1 MLLLVDLDGVVYRA
15 SEGVPGVG
23 PALAAR
29 AALGDDVVY
38 VTNNAMHY
46 HGDYLP
52 RLAGHGAPVGPD
64 RVVTSA
70 RASALYIRDTM
81 PAVRR
86 VLAVGAA
93 GLERELREA
102 GFDVVTAA
110 HAATRM
116 SQEGIDGWAAAG
128 HPDAVVVGLDPQ
140 LTYLRIAAA
149 ADCVRAGA
157 VLVATNRDP
166 VYPDGAR
173 LPARRRGRGRGDRDR
188 RRGRPRGSRSASPSP
203 TCSRSRPG
211 AVGADVRGAVMIGDS
226 LTDVAAGR
234 AVGARTVLMLT
245 GVTTRAMADALP
257 EAERPTRIA
266 ADAAE
271 LARGARG
278 AGGGGPGARGMTGP
292 RARRARGVQSRRLTV
307 DPGRFANRRSRPTTT
322 G

>member
-1 MLLLVDLDGVVYRA
+1 VLLLVDLDGVVYRA
-15 SEGVPGVG
+15 SAGVPGVG

-46 HGDYLP
+46 HGDYVP

-70 RASALYIRDTM
+70 RASAVYLRDQM
-81 PAVRR
+81 PAARR
-86 VLAVGAA
+86 VMALGAS

-116 SQEGIDGWAAAG
+116 SQEGIDGWTAAG
-128 HPDAVVVGLDPQ
+128 HPDVVVVGLDPQ

-157 VLVATNRDP
+157 ALVATNRDP
-166 VYPDGAR
+166 VYPTE
-173 LPARRRGRGRGDRDR
+173 RGF
-188 RRGRPRGSRSASPSP
+188 
-203 TCSRSRPG
+203 RPG
-211 AVGADVRGAVMIGDS
+211 AGSLVAAVEVASRTTAIVTIGKPEPYLLEAAAGLVGADLRRAVMIGDA
-226 LTDVAAGR
+226 LTDIAAGR
-234 AVGARTVLMLT
+234 AVGARTILMLT
-245 GVTTRAMADALP
+245 GVTSRETAEALP
-257 EAERPTRIA
+257 EGERPTRIA

-271 LARGARG
+271 LVAALE
-278 AGGGGPGARGMTGP
+278 ALA
-292 RARRARGVQSRRLTV
+292 AE
-307 DPGRFANRRSRPTTT
+307 
-322 G
+322 

>member
-23 PALAAR
+23 AVLTAR
-29 AALGDDVVY
+29 AALGDEVVY

-70 RASALYIRDTM
+70 RASAMYVRAHL
-81 PAVRR
+81 PAVRT

-102 GFDVVTAA
+102 GLEVVTAA

-140 LTYLRIAAA
+140 LTYMRIAAA
-149 ADCVRAGA
+149 ADCVRAGS
-157 VLVATNRDP
+157 LFIATNRDP
-166 VYPDGAR
+166 VYPTE
-173 LPARRRGRGRGDRDR
+173 RGF
-188 RRGRPRGSRSASPSP
+188 
-203 TCSRSRPG
+203 RPG
-211 AVGADVRGAVMIGDS
+211 AGTVVAAIAVASRAEPSVTIGKPGPLLLQEAAELVGADPARAVMIGDALS
-226 LTDVAAGR
+226 DVAAGR

-245 GVTTRAMADALP
+245 GVTTREVADALP
-257 EAERPTRIA
+257 ADERPTWVA

-271 LARGARG
+271 LAA
-278 AGGGGPGARGMTGP
+278 ALEAL
-292 RARRARGVQSRRLTV
+292 AA
-307 DPGRFANRRSRPTTT
+307 A
-322 G
+322 

>member
-1 MLLLVDLDGVVYRA
+1 MVYRA

-70 RASALYIRDTM
+70 RASALYVREHM

-102 GFDVVTAA
+102 GFEVVTAA

-116 SQEGIDGWAAAG
+116 SQEGLDGWAAAE

-149 ADCVRAGA
+149 ADCVRA
-157 VLVATNRDP
+157 VSFLIATNNAP
-166 VYPDGAR
+166 MYPTAR
-173 LPARRRGRGRGDRDR
+173 V
-188 RRGRPRGSRSASPSP
+188 
-203 TCSRSRPG
+203 CRPG
-211 AVGADVRGAVMIGDS
+211 AGAVVAAIETAARTTALVTMGKPGPYLLEIAAETVGADVRRAVMIGDA

-234 AVGARTVLMLT
+234 AVGARTILMLT
-245 GVTTRAMADALP
+245 GVTSRAMADALP

-271 LARGARG
+271 LAAALVELAAEG
-278 AGGGGPGARGMTGP
+278 
-292 RARRARGVQSRRLTV
+292 
-307 DPGRFANRRSRPTTT
+307 
-322 G
+322 

>member
-1 MLLLVDLDGVVYRA
+1 MDLDGVVYRA
-15 SEGVPGVG
+15 TEGVPGVG
-23 PALAAR
+23 AVLTAR

-46 HGDYLP
+46 HLDYVP
-52 RLAGHGAPVGPD
+52 RLLGHGAPVEPG

-70 RASALYIRDTM
+70 RASALYVREHL

-102 GFDVVTAA
+102 GVDVVTAA

-128 HPDAVVVGLDPQ
+128 HPDAIVVGLDPQ
-140 LTYLRIAAA
+140 LTYMRIAAA

-157 VLVATNRDP
+157 VFVATNRDP
-166 VYPDGAR
+166 LYPTE
-173 LPARRRGRGRGDRDR
+173 RGF
-188 RRGRPRGSRSASPSP
+188 
-203 TCSRSRPG
+203 RPG
-211 AVGADVRGAVMIGDS
+211 AGTVVAAIETASRAPASVTIGKPGPLMLEEAATLVGGDTTRAVMIGDAFS
-226 LTDVAAGR
+226 DVAAGR

-245 GVTTRAMADALP
+245 GVTTREMADALP

-266 ADAAE
+266 EDADALARVLDE
-271 LARGARG
+271 LAA
-278 AGGGGPGARGMTGP
+278 A
-292 RARRARGVQSRRLTV
+292 
-307 DPGRFANRRSRPTTT
+307 
-322 G
+322 